1 MTVRRE
7 VGLATLRGYGSLSTN
22 ARSYYCRG
30 GGATSTLAGARPH
43 RRTPLDRSTGATIAR
58 TGARLVAVLLPLAAL
73 VLLRAVPSLDA
84 ATSAGPGQA
93 IATSVAVVAAVGVM
107 LAVAAA
113 IERGRLRDLTDLVG
127 LGILATAFGVVA
139 FDTAGALS
147 LAVGAVTSAA
157 AFNIGAAVRQ
167 RAIAT
172 RRVRV
177 AGLVVAL
184 AVVEGGLAA
193 ILAAAGWS
201 VPEQTAAFVMAGG
214 ALLLAAAAAGS
225 LDGRGRA
232 TALGIAAS
240 SAGAMA
246 IAHGSGIE
254 SLVGPSGMGVAALVL
269 GWGMAADRR
278 RPVVETGRPV
288 PELPAAP
295 EHPPE
300 YDELARLTRELRATL
315 DDLVAA
321 RHLIELQRV
330 EIDRATSTDALTG
343 LPSRW
348 PTLDRLRTE
357 TAEARR
363 YAHPVAAV
371 LIDIDHF
378 ADLNHE
384 HGLDVGDEM
393 LKRIAL
399 RLRVRMREA
408 DGVGRVGAD
417 AFLAILPHTDEVGAA
432 TFARAVL
439 DRVLERSVMTERGE
453 VSVSLSIGIAL
464 MRPGMELTGD
474 QLLAAAE
481 EALASARAAGGDRI
495 AFDRLHGL
503 ARIDDHGPGAE
514 QAGGLAE
521 GTA

>member
-1 MTVRRE
+1 
-7 VGLATLRGYGSLSTN
+7 LN
-22 ARSYYCRG
+22 
-30 GGATSTLAGARPH
+30 
-43 RRTPLDRSTGATIAR
+43 RSTAATIAR
-58 TGARLVAVLLPLAAL
+58 DGARLVAALLPLTAL
-73 VLLRAVPSLDA
+73 VVLRAVPSLDTSTPPGA
-84 ATSAGPGQA
+84 AQA
-93 IATSVAVVAAVGVM
+93 IATSVAVLAAVGVL

-147 LAVGAVTSAA
+147 LAVGVVVAAA
-157 AFNIGAAVRQ
+157 AFNVGAAVRQ
-167 RAIAT
+167 RALAT
-172 RRVRV
+172 SRGRT
-177 AGLVVAL
+177 AGLIIAL
-184 AVVEGGLAA
+184 AVAEGGLAA

-201 VPEQTAAFVMAGG
+201 VPEQTAAFLMAGG

-246 IAHGSGIE
+246 IAHSSVIE
-254 SLVGPSGMGVAALVL
+254 SLVGPSGMGLAALAL

-278 RPVVETGRPV
+278 RPATRVEPV
-288 PELPAAP
+288 AALPEPPAAL
-295 EHPPE
+295 ESQPE

-348 PTLDRLRTE
+348 PTLERLRTE
-357 TAEARR
+357 AAEARR

-371 LIDIDHF
+371 LIDIDRF
-378 ADLNHE
+378 ADLNHD

-439 DRVLERSVMTERGE
+439 DRVLERSIMTERGE

-464 MRPGMELTGD
+464 MRQGMELTGD

-481 EALASARAAGGDRI
+481 EALASARAAGGNRV

-503 ARIDDHGPGAE
+503 ARIDERDPAAE
-514 QAGGLAE
+514 PAE

>member
-1 MTVRRE
+1 M
-7 VGLATLRGYGSLSTN
+7 
-22 ARSYYCRG
+22 
-30 GGATSTLAGARPH
+30 
-43 RRTPLDRSTGATIAR
+43 
-58 TGARLVAVLLPLAAL
+58 
-73 VLLRAVPSLDA
+73 
-84 ATSAGPGQA
+84 
-93 IATSVAVVAAVGVM
+93 
-107 LAVAAA
+107 
-113 IERGRLRDLTDLVG
+113 
-127 LGILATAFGVVA
+127 
-139 FDTAGALS
+139 
-147 LAVGAVTSAA
+147 
-157 AFNIGAAVRQ
+157 
-167 RAIAT
+167 
-172 RRVRV
+172 
-177 AGLVVAL
+177 AGLIVAL

-193 ILAAAGWS
+193 MLAAVGWS
-201 VPEQTAAFVMAGG
+201 VPEQSAAFVMAGG

-246 IAHGSGIE
+246 IAHSSGIE

-278 RPVVETGRPV
+278 RPATDAEPV
-288 PELPAAP
+288 PALPAPPATL
-295 EHPPE
+295 ESQPE

-357 TAEARR
+357 AAEARR

-378 ADLNHE
+378 ADVNHE

-481 EALASARAAGGDRI
+481 EALASARAAGGNRI

-503 ARIDDHGPGAE
+503 ARIEEDARVEP
-514 QAGGLAE
+514 AGGLAE

>member
-1 MTVRRE
+1 
-7 VGLATLRGYGSLSTN
+7 
-22 ARSYYCRG
+22 
-30 GGATSTLAGARPH
+30 
-43 RRTPLDRSTGATIAR
+43 
-58 TGARLVAVLLPLAAL
+58 VAALLPLAAL
-73 VLLRAVPSLDA
+73 VVLRAVPSLD
-84 ATSAGPGQA
+84 TSTPPGTAPA
-93 IATSVAVVAAVGVM
+93 IATSVAVLAAVGVL

-113 IERGRLRDLTDLVG
+113 IERGRLRDLTDLAG

-139 FDTAGALS
+139 FDPAGALS
-147 LAVGAVTSAA
+147 LAVGVVAAGA
-157 AFNIGAAVRQ
+157 AFNVGAAVRQ
-167 RAIAT
+167 RALAT
-172 RRVRV
+172 RRGRM
-177 AGLVVAL
+177 AGLIVAL

-240 SAGAMA
+240 SAGA
-246 IAHGSGIE
+246 IALAHSSGIE

-278 RPVVETGRPV
+278 RPATGREPV
-288 PELPAAP
+288 PVLPAPPAAL
-295 EHPPE
+295 ESQPE

-357 TAEARR
+357 AAEARR

-371 LIDIDHF
+371 LIDIDRF
-378 ADLNHE
+378 AELNHE

-439 DRVLERSVMTERGE
+439 DRVLERSIMTERGE

-464 MRPGMELTGD
+464 MRPGMDLSGD

-481 EALASARAAGGDRI
+481 EALASARAAGGNRV

-503 ARIDDHGPGAE
+503 ARIDEQDPGAE
-514 QAGGLAE
+514 PAGGLAE

>member
-1 MTVRRE
+1 M
-7 VGLATLRGYGSLSTN
+7 
-22 ARSYYCRG
+22 
-30 GGATSTLAGARPH
+30 
-43 RRTPLDRSTGATIAR
+43 
-58 TGARLVAVLLPLAAL
+58 LAA
-73 VLLRAVPSLDA
+73 V
-84 ATSAGPGQA
+84 
-93 IATSVAVVAAVGVM
+93 
-107 LAVAAA
+107 
-113 IERGRLRDLTDLVG
+113 
-127 LGILATAFGVVA
+127 
-139 FDTAGALS
+139 
-147 LAVGAVTSAA
+147 
-157 AFNIGAAVRQ
+157 
-167 RAIAT
+167 
-172 RRVRV
+172 
-177 AGLVVAL
+177 
-184 AVVEGGLAA
+184 
-193 ILAAAGWS
+193 GWS
-201 VPEQTAAFVMAGG
+201 VPEQSAAFVMAGG

-246 IAHGSGIE
+246 IAHSSGIE

-278 RPVVETGRPV
+278 RPATDAEPV
-288 PELPAAP
+288 PALPAPPATL
-295 EHPPE
+295 ESQPE

-357 TAEARR
+357 AAEARR

-378 ADLNHE
+378 ADVNHE

-481 EALASARAAGGDRI
+481 EALASARAAGGNRI

-503 ARIDDHGPGAE
+503 ARIEEEDARVEP
-514 QAGGLAE
+514 AGGLAE